1 MGLKEYMERITLN
14 IKNFNLLGLLEHN
27 IQI

>member
-1 MGLKEYMERITLN
+1 MGLKEYKERITLN